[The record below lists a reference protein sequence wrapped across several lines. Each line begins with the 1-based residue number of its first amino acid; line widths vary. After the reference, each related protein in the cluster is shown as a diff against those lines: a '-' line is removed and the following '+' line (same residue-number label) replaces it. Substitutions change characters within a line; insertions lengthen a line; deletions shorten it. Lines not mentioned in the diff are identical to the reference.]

1 MLVRMGYTVGYRSVA
16 RLMKEKNLSVSV
28 KRVSSQTTRSLE
40 GAQPYVNRVEVLG
53 RREQVWVGD
62 ITYVR
67 LKGYFVYVAVLMDVF
82 TRMIR
87 GWKLSQHLTQSLTLK
102 PLQQALRQSVP
113 EIHHSDQG
121 VQYLS
126 SAYLSTL
133 TRHGIEISVARRGVS
148 LGERVCRKTH
158 PNPQGGRSPPQ

>member
-1 MLVRMGYTVGYRSVA
+1 MKSENLPVA
-16 RLMKEKNLSVSV
+16 V
-28 KRVSSQTTRSLE
+28 KRARQTTHSID
-40 GAQPYVNRVEVLG
+40 GMHPGGNRVQTLDISRG
-53 RREQVWVGD
+53 DQVWVGD

-67 LKGYFVYVAVLMDVF
+67 LKGHFVYVALLMDVF

-102 PLQQALRQSVP
+102 PLEEALHRSVP

-126 SAYLSTL
+126 SAYISTL
-133 TRHGIEISVARRGVS
+133 TRHGIEISLAQRGGP
-148 LGERVCRKTH
+148 LGERICGTPD
-158 PNPQGGRSPPQ
+158 PNPQGGRSSPQ